1 MKNQTTP
8 PIAICESNAVD
19 SDQKSKKRWFTLTR
33 QNQKGQ
39 VAIFVALI
47 FQVIFVFFALL
58 INVGLLVHH
67 KINLQQS
74 TDLAAYY
81 GAMKQAEMLNVIG
94 HVNFQIR
101 QAWKLLTWRYR
112 VLGTFGQIWTG
123 SGGALNNPDF
133 PLKIGSSANSNTP
146 IQYTDTDAKCNN
158 LGGLYNGNDIPVF
171 CYAHEGFSDWSS
183 NNRETQCK
191 VDCGTLNQLAITIPK
206 ISNTGNFNW
215 GAGNVSGAVN
225 SAINTA
231 NELGQQLCR
240 KTTLVGAG
248 NLANIIASFYS
259 SVEPKKKLIEIIAKN
274 LAGSKAQFTDLDGNL
289 VELGAKNTFNNNL
302 TEANLKSVQRF
313 DVLNGLSDENPNNNN
328 CSDIETTFNRIKFQ
342 MIQYFLRICEAG
354 GNDMQNASVLSV
366 YDPSG
371 NTLHNRIRAVL
382 ASLGKSDVADF
393 LNNMISTELSAGFE
407 KNPWCQSYY
416 GVRTSAEPKIPFLPI
431 SKIKINAIAFAKP
444 FGGSIGPWYYDRWD
458 ANSKESFSA
467 NKVDK
472 VLPNKKINAGGTG
485 SPKDNIDIMLNYS
498 NYVGDDL
505 GLRDHHYIAIYHD
518 FLLNRN
524 ITAESTA
531 SRVHSGLT
539 PSGGLFTKPSP
550 TTSPQMLDWAGITK
564 DMSEADYDPLP
575 KNGNSNTL
583 VRDIEISVVAPNQF
597 DLAYY
602 SIDSDFY
609 NNYYKDKIGDQTK
622 INNLASKYSIP
633 TPVAIFPDFGFS
645 KTDIPGIPKDY
656 SVRHQLAVVEQIFR
670 SNNLALKTVGLAQVA
685 QKYFTFIPKS
695 PASLLTGWTF
705 LNLTNEAGYT
715 TFPSSNG
722 TMKFGQCEDVI
733 SGSKP
738 NENYQSLAEAPY
750 NLPSTPGNC
759 ITGGR
764 TGYSVKIVS
773 QEALTGNQGPIG
785 GPGTSGPIRNPIPAS
800 FLNF

>member
-1 MKNQTTP
+1 MKNQTTQST
-8 PIAICESNAVD
+8 AIFESNVVD
-19 SDQKSKKRWFTLTR
+19 SDKKSKKRWFTLSR

-101 QAWKLLTWRYR
+101 QAWKLMTWRYR
-112 VLGTFGQIWTG
+112 ILGTFGQIWTG
-123 SGGALNNPDF
+123 NNSDPDF
-133 PLKIGSSANSNTP
+133 PLKIGSNPAANAP
-146 IQYTDTDAKCNN
+146 IRFTDTDRKCAI
-158 LGGLYNGNDIPVF
+158 LGGLYNGNDIPVY

-183 NNRETQCK
+183 NNKETQCK
-191 VDCGTLNQLAITIPK
+191 VDCGTLNDAAIVIPK

-215 GAGNVSGAVN
+215 GSGNVSGAVN

-231 NELGQQLCR
+231 NLLGAELCR

-248 NLANIIASFYS
+248 NLANILASFYS

-274 LAGSKAQFTDLDGNL
+274 LAGAKSQFTDLDGNL

-313 DVLNGLSDENPNNNN
+313 EVLNGLSDENPSNND
-328 CSDIETTFNRIKFQ
+328 CSDVETTFNRIKFQ
-342 MIQYFLRICEAG
+342 MIQYFMRVCDTTG
-354 GNDMQNASVLSV
+354 GAMQDASVQSV
-366 YDPSG
+366 FNSTGDDL
-371 NTLHNRIRAVL
+371 NTKIKNVLAVL
-382 ASLGKSDVADF
+382 NKADIGDF
-393 LNNMISTELSAGFE
+393 LRNMIFTEMYIGYE

-416 GVRTSAEPKIPFLPI
+416 GVRSTAEPKIPFLPI
-431 SKIKINAIAFAKP
+431 SKVKINAIAFAKP
-444 FGGSIGPWYYDRWD
+444 FGGSIGPWYFDRWES
-458 ANSKESFSA
+458 NSTESFSA
-467 NKVDK
+467 NKVDTA
-472 VLPNKKINAGGTG
+472 LPNRKVNPGATG
-485 SPKDNIDIMLNYS
+485 SPKDNIDLLLNYS
-498 NYVGDDL
+498 NYVGDTK
-505 GLRDHHYIAIYHD
+505 GLSDYHYIAIYHD

-524 ITAESTA
+524 ITAESMA
-531 SRVHSGLT
+531 SKVHSSLL
-539 PSGGLFTKPSP
+539 PSNGFFTKP
-550 TTSPQMLDWAGITK
+550 TQNTSPQMLDWAGITK

-622 INNLASKYSIP
+622 INNLASKYSVP

-645 KTDIPGIPKDY
+645 KTNIQGIPTDY

-670 SNNLALKTVGLAQVA
+670 SNNLALKTVGLTQVA

-715 TFPSSNG
+715 TFPSSSG
-722 TMKFGQCEDVI
+722 TMKFGQCEDVM

-750 NLPSTPGNC
+750 RLPPTPGNC

-773 QEALTGNQGPIG
+773 QEAINGIQGEIG
-785 GPGTSGPIRNPIPAS
+785 GAGTRGPIRNPIPAS